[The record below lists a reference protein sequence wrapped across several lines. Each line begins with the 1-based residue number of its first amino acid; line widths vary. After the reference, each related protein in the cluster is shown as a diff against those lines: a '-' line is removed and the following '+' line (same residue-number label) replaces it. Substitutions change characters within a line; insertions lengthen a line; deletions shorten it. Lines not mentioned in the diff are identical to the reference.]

1 MKKLISI
8 IFTLLS
14 LNLFANSLP
23 TFFVKHY
30 KLISKTKSYKLFEEN
45 RHKVLKIEILN
56 TNINYKTKEVEV
68 SIEFWNNITL
78 EEKYLLISALI
89 IELQNTT
96 KSIDICVSVGNMV
109 VYLVTNGK
117 VIVEKIN

>member
-30 KLISKTKSYKLFEEN
+30 KLISKTKSYKVFESS
-45 RHKVLKIEILN
+45 RYQVLKIEILN
-56 TNINYKTKEVEV
+56 TNINYETKEVV
-68 SIEFWNNITL
+68 IDKEFWNIVTL
-78 EEKYLLISALI
+78 EEKYLLVTALI
-89 IELQNTT
+89 IEMQNTT

>member
-1 MKKLISI
+1 MMCFPTFS
-8 IFTLLS
+8 
-14 LNLFANSLP
+14 NSLP

-56 TNINYKTKEVEV
+56 TDINYETKEVV
-68 SIEFWNNITL
+68 IDKEFWNIITL
-78 EEKYLLISALI
+78 EEKYLLITALI
-89 IELQNTT
+89 IEMQNTN

-117 VIVEKIN
+117 VIVENIN